1 MEIFE
6 DRALKEECGIF
17 GIFGHPDAAKLTYFG
32 LYALQHRGEE
42 SAGIVISDGTQVR
55 EQRGMGLV
63 ADVFDEQS
71 LAALHGNLA
80 IGHVRYSTTGSSMLK
95 NAQPFLVSHGGMSLA
110 IAHNGNLTNAHEL
123 RRGWKR
129 KGPSFNPAWIARFL
143 FISSPM
149 GWTQGFETALIQALA
164 QVQGAYS
171 MLLLTQDQ
179 IIGARDPNGFR
190 PLCLGKLNGAYVLA
204 SETCALDLV
213 EAQYVRD
220 IEPGEIIF
228 INKNGLRSIKPA
240 SQGPEVPFAS
250 LNLFILPG
258 RTVIS
263 SGRMSIR
270 SESD

>member
-1 MEIFE
+1 
-6 DRALKEECGIF
+6 
-17 GIFGHPDAAKLTYFG
+17 
-32 LYALQHRGEE
+32 
-42 SAGIVISDGTQVR
+42 
-55 EQRGMGLV
+55 
-63 ADVFDEQS
+63 
-71 LAALHGNLA
+71 
-80 IGHVRYSTTGSSMLK
+80 MLK

-123 RRGWKR
+123 RRGLEK
-129 KGPSFNPAWIARFL
+129 KGAIFQSSMDSEIFIHLIAHGL
-143 FISSPM
+143 E
-149 GWTQGFETALIQALA
+149 QGFEPALVQALS

-228 INKNGLRSIKPA
+228 INKSGIRSIKPA
-240 SQGPEVPFAS
+240 Q
-250 LNLFILPG
+250 
-258 RTVIS
+258 
-263 SGRMSIR
+263 
-270 SESD
+270 